1 MGNANTAPS
10 DGDKRPRTYFAVRR
24 RYKRARW
31 IAAVAVALVATAA
44 IARVA
49 VSLWAGGLIPDIGFY
64 GGSGALILAGA
75 TAPWLIV
82 EGLRRR
88 TWRRHFWEW
97 Q

>member
-1 MGNANTAPS
+1 
-10 DGDKRPRTYFAVRR
+10 
-24 RYKRARW
+24 
-31 IAAVAVALVATAA
+31 
-44 IARVA
+44 VA